1 MVTVELPVGTHVVA
15 VSGGVDSVAL
25 LHLLAELGRNNPGS
39 YRFIVAHFDHGIR
52 PDSAEDHRFVQTLAR
67 HYGLPFVYER
77 VALGAGAS
85 ETEARRA
92 RYRFLRAA
100 QRSSGAQSIITAH
113 HQDDV
118 IETALLNMLR
128 GTKSR
133 GLHSLSSSTTLQRP
147 LLKFSKKDVMKYA
160 QANGLVWREDS
171 TNADE
176 AILRNYLRSK
186 VVAPLGRTHR
196 SQLLKHIERAKLL
209 SAEIDLLITNYL
221 HAQPDLDILNRPSFI
236 ELPHVVA
243 REVLAVWLRRRAT
256 EVELNRRLIERL
268 VVAAKVARS
277 GSRVDIAEGYRLE
290 FSPQAIT
297 LVPIPD
303 AHVGA

>member
-1 MVTVELPVGTHVVA
+1 MVAVKLPVGTHVVA

-52 PDSAEDHRFVQTLAR
+52 PESAEDRRFVQSLAR

-77 VALGAGAS
+77 VELGSGAS

-100 QRSSGAQSIITAH
+100 QRSSGAASIITAH

-128 GTKSR
+128 GTKGR
-133 GLHSLSSSTTLQRP
+133 GLHSLSSSATLQRP

-160 QANGLVWREDS
+160 QTNGLVWREDS

-176 AILRNYLRSK
+176 AIIRNYVRNR
-186 VVAPLGRTHR
+186 VVAPLGLTHR
-196 SQLLKHIERAKLL
+196 SQLLKHIERARALN
-209 SAEIDLLITNYL
+209 AEIDLHITNYL
-221 HAQPDLDILNRPSFI
+221 HLQPSLDALNRPSFI
-236 ELPHVVA
+236 ELPHAVA
-243 REVLAVWLRRRAT
+243 REVLGAWLRRRAS
-256 EVELNRRLIERL
+256 EVELNRKLIERL
-268 VVAAKVARS
+268 VIAAKIARS
-277 GSRVDIAEGYRLE
+277 GSRTDIAEGYRLE
-290 FSPQAIT
+290 FSPQTIT

-303 AHVGA
+303 TPAEA